1 MKRTL
6 IHGILLAA
14 MLSMLASAQDSATG
28 TSGLKL
34 SDRTEAERIQFLL
47 QVASAYFAEDD
58 FGAAIGAY
66 ERILEI
72 DPSHQESR
80 YIIGHVYINAKQY
93 AKAEK
98 ILSQLVAEYPDD
110 FKLRNNLAWLYATA
124 DDPAFRNGRKAI
136 KHAQEAMIL
145 APTDHHVWSTLA
157 EAHYINGEYEKAYR
171 AIIHM
176 ASLAARF
183 GTDITQ
189 ESVESYNEQIRKC
202 KRAWDTQKMIE
213 GTDDEAEE

>member
-6 IHGILLAA
+6 IHGIILAT
-14 MLSMLASAQDSATG
+14 MLSMLASAQDSETG
-28 TSGLKL
+28 TPGLKL

-72 DPSHQESR
+72 DPRHQESR

-98 ILSQLVAEYPDD
+98 ILTQLVEEYPDD

-124 DDPAFRNGRKAI
+124 DDPAFRNGKKAI
-136 KHAQEAMIL
+136 LLAQEAMAI

-171 AIIHM
+171 AITHM

-183 GTDITQ
+183 GTGITE